1 MVHDLYTKPPRLVQS
16 ALTQTGALPVNHAM
30 STLDVHSVTDQASSN
45 FFNQSDDL
53 AVIFKGLVFTVKMK
67 EKIEDQEPDSA
78 ATTPTEETPIEGA
91 APASRKR
98 KKKKFWQKAKT
109 RTIEKD
115 ILRDLTGIF
124 RPGRLTAV
132 MGASGAGKTTLLSVL
147 AGNVEGGVIKG
158 QIQVNGEDFTE
169 VGKMQK
175 ISGFVF
181 QDDILLPTM
190 KVKEAIEMSALLRL
204 PKDVPEE
211 ERHRRVNDIIRLL
224 HLKKAAKTKVGDPR
238 SKGISGGER
247 KRTSTMLTIDNAV

>member
-1 MVHDLYTKPPRLVQS
+1 MS
-16 ALTQTGALPVNHAM
+16 
-30 STLDVHSVTDQASSN
+30 STLNVPSMTDQASSN

-53 AVIFKGLVFTVKMK
+53 AVIFKDLVYTVKLK
-67 EKIEDQEPDSA
+67 EKIEEVPESTA
-78 ATTPTEETPIEGA
+78 NTPTEETPVEGA
-91 APASRKR
+91 VPQRKR
-98 KKKKFWQKAKT
+98 KKKFWQKTKT
-109 RTIEKD
+109 RTYDKE
-115 ILRDLTGIF
+115 ILRSISGLF

-147 AGNVEGGVIKG
+147 AGNVEGGSIKG
-158 QIQVNGEDFTE
+158 HIQVNGEDFSE

-204 PKDVPEE
+204 PKDVTAE
-211 ERHRRVNDIIRLL
+211 ERQRRVNDIIRLL
-224 HLKKAAKTKVGDPR
+224 HLKRAAKTSVGDPR

-247 KRTSTMLTIDNAV
+247 KRTSTLLSIDHAPLLF